1 MNILFQ
7 IKQLTKKSVYFFVPI
22 QIFLCIVTLCLSA
35 NTQNESIMTDVLFIR
50 ADGIIEIM
58 LGIMHFISLVFS
70 LYIVIGEELS
80 PFANFIFVKTKKIY
94 FLIRKN
100 FVLFLYSIMV
110 SIYLSLEYIFIKK
123 FVINF
128 DLSTSF
134 FITYIVYLYI
144 IYLMTYMTAFM
155 FNSNQISI
163 IVLILILALIIIY
176 NINIFNIIDYLINK
190 PIVLV
195 FIIVK
200 LNLFI
205 IIFMNMYN
213 KPLKK
218 GSD

>member
-1 MNILFQ
+1 MLKANDG
-7 IKQLTKKSVYFFVPI
+7 KQLEIEVESNKYCRMVDTNKNSGKKDYYNIKNLNPRIILV
-22 QIFLCIVTLCLSA
+22 LR
-35 NTQNESIMTDVLFIR
+35 NEN
-50 ADGIIEIM
+50 
-58 LGIMHFISLVFS
+58 
-70 LYIVIGEELS
+70 GE
-80 PFANFIFVKTKKIY
+80 
-94 FLIRKN
+94 IRKN
-100 FVLFLYSIMV
+100 FLLFLYSIMV

>member
-195 FIIVK
+195 FIIVIVILK
-200 LNLFI
+200 SILFI
-205 IIFMNMYN
+205 FIC
-213 KPLKK
+213 LQALLLL
-218 GSD
+218 

>member
-134 FITYIVYLYI
+134 LYM
-144 IYLMTYMTAFM
+144 LRVSF
-155 FNSNQISI
+155 
-163 IVLILILALIIIY
+163 V
-176 NINIFNIIDYLINK
+176 
-190 PIVLV
+190 
-195 FIIVK
+195 
-200 LNLFI
+200 
-205 IIFMNMYN
+205 
-213 KPLKK
+213 
-218 GSD
+218 